1 MREKLNRIILA
12 PSEDMHIQLIRY
24 LMVGGLAF
32 AVDFGTLWLLSSGLG
47 VHYLLSAAISF
58 LLGLAV
64 NYGLSV
70 VWVFSNHRVQ
80 DRKRE
85 FLLFAGI
92 GVLGLGLNELGLWIL
107 SGGMGLDYRIA
118 KLLTTGVVF
127 AWNFI
132 ARKIVLF
139 TVKPA

>member
-1 MREKLNRIILA
+1 M
-12 PSEDMHIQLIRY
+12 
-24 LMVGGLAF
+24 
-32 AVDFGTLWLLSSGLG
+32 
-47 VHYLLSAAISF
+47 
-58 LLGLAV
+58 
-64 NYGLSV
+64 